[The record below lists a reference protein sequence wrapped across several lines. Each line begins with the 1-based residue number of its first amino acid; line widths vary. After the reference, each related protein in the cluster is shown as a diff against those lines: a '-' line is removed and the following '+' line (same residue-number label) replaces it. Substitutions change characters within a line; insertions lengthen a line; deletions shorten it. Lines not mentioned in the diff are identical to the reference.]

1 MLFKIWYPL
10 KLQFLTNKM
19 VLGGNQ
25 SKLGKQG
32 NPTMYPLEK
41 NRRRRSATNSVP
53 ISKSCAI

>member
-10 KLQFLTNKM
+10 KLQFLTNKT

-32 NPTMYPLEK
+32 NPAMYLLAKKPK
-41 NRRRRSATNSVP
+41 TAFSDRFSSYT
-53 ISKSCAI
+53 